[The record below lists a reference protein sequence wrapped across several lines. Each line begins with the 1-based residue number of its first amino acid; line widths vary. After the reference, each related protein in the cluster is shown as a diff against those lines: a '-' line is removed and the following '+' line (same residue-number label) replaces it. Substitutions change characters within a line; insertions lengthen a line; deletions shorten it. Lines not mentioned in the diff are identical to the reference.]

1 MTTLDLRGT
10 VVGETAIAIKAPC
23 LVATDGVSITL
34 SGVQTVDGVVV
45 GNNAERVLVKGQTDQ
60 TQNGIYI
67 AGTGTWVYAA
77 DFTSNNNVALGTL
90 VLVTSGSVNQG
101 ILFEQIT
108 TDNPIVI
115 GTSNIVFSALASNT
129 AQAATSTTSLTI
141 GNGAKTLTIQAGKSF
156 AANQYVIIYETSAP
170 SANVMLATVTSYS
183 STTLVVNVV
192 ATSGSGTH
200 ADWSIVL
207 NNSQA
212 GAGIA
217 PPIGTGNVTGPGSS
231 TVGHIA
237 TFADGTG
244 KVIQDGGVAG
254 IPSASTINA
263 SMLLASAVGFGVSML
278 NGIVKSSV
286 AASALTFAIKTLA
299 GADPSS
305 TDPVWF
311 IFRDQDAEG
320 DVDIIEVTAA
330 LSTTIPSGSTL
341 GSLNAVPFTIW
352 LLAINNVGT
361 VELAVI
367 NPMSGLPTISPTI
380 YPLGQ
385 AIDIS
390 TTAYGGGAN
399 SAQVPYS
406 SSSRATVAYS
416 ILARASYE
424 TGSTLATAGT
434 YTAAPSRT
442 RLYIPGSMPLP
453 GAVVQQVRIATGA
466 VQTGTTVVS
475 AWNTDNLPTT
485 AMGDNYAGIN
495 TQITPTSSANLLA
508 VEAQGMFAHTSTARF
523 GVILIQDSTV
533 ITAEHHANTA
543 NLPTLCR
550 ASAERLANTLSA
562 TIWKVNAGSSN
573 AGTTTFNGTAGSREL
588 GGANNSFMLVR
599 EIMA

>member
-217 PPIGTGNVTGPGSS
+217 PPVGSGNVTGPGSA
-231 TVGHIA
+231 TVGHVA

-244 KVIQDGGVAG
+244 KVLQDGGASGV
-254 IPSASTINA
+254 PSASSVNA

-278 NGIVKSSV
+278 NGIVLPSV
-286 AASALTFAIKTLA
+286 AGSALTFAIKTIA

-311 IFRDQDAEG
+311 IFRDVDTEG
-320 DVDIIEVTAA
+320 DVDIISVTAA
-330 LSTTIPSGSTL
+330 LSTTVPSGSTL
-341 GSLNAVPFTIW
+341 GSSNATPFAIW
-352 LLAINNVGT
+352 LLAINNAGA

-367 NPMSGLPTISPTI
+367 NCLSGTGI

-385 AIDIS
+385 AKDFS
-390 TTAYGGGAN
+390 TTAYGAGAN
-399 SAQVPYS
+399 SVQVPYS
-406 SSSRATVAYS
+406 TSARASVAYS

-434 YTAAPSRT
+434 YSATPSRT
-442 RLYIPGSMPLP
+442 RLFIPGLMPLP
-453 GAVVQQVRIATGA
+453 GGEVQHVRTATGA
-466 VQTGTTVVS
+466 VATGSTVF
-475 AWNTDNLPTT
+475 ALDDNIPQNT
-485 AMGDNYAGIN
+485 AGDQYM
-495 TQITPTSSANLLA
+495 TQAITPSSSANVLEIFANA
-508 VEAQGMFAHTSTARF
+508 VWAEATTAASEQMGLF
-523 GVILIQDSTV
+523 QD
-533 ITAEHHANTA
+533 ATA
-543 NLPTLCR
+543 NALVATSGVPGAVNSPHQMSVR
-550 ASAERLANTLSA
+550 HEILANTISS
-562 TIWKVNAGSSN
+562 TTFKIRMGNISGNA
-573 AGTTTFNGTAGSREL
+573 TTFNGSAAARKFGGTA
-588 GGANNSFMLVR
+588 NSFIGVR
-599 EIMA
+599 EIQA